1 MYYLVEICE
10 KIFVIFV
17 DRLLKL
23 NNVLGVSV
31 VKVLINLNMFGFFI
45 K

>member
-1 MYYLVEICE
+1 MYYLVKING

-17 DRLLKL
+17 DRLLEL
-23 NNVLGVSV
+23 NDVLSVSV
-31 VKVLINLNMFGFFI
+31 VKVVFNLNIFGFFI